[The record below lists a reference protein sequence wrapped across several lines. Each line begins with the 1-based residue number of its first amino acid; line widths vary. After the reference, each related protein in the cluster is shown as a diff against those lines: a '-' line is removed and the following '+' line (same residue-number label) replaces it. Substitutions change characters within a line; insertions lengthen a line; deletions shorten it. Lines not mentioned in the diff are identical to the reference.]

1 MTLTATPPSRRGFAT
16 GVAGIALVLQ
26 ATSAF
31 ASKEGAALVEPVRW
45 TVTILVIAFAAIV
58 LGSGCLGAFRA
69 SKSGESIL
77 KGSARGLLKGIVTFV
92 VVCAVLVGL
101 LTVLGLLW
109 VGYSFLQVY
118 VLNPS

>member
-1 MTLTATPPSRRGFAT
+1 MVLMLLATC
-16 GVAGIALVLQ
+16 
-26 ATSAF
+26 AF

-45 TVTILVIAFAAIV
+45 IIMILVITFAAIV

-69 SKSGESIL
+69 SRSGESIL
-77 KGSARGLLKGIVTFV
+77 KGGARGLLKGILTFL
-92 VVCAVLVGL
+92 VVCAVSVGL
-101 LTVLGLLW
+101 LTVVGLLW

>member
-1 MTLTATPPSRRGFAT
+1 MAPM
-16 GVAGIALVLQ
+16 LQ
-26 ATSAF
+26 ATLAF

-45 TVTILVIAFAAIV
+45 IITIVVITFAASVI
-58 LGSGCLGAFRA
+58 GGGCLGAFRA
-69 SKSGESIL
+69 SRSGESIV
-77 KGSARGLLKGIVTFV
+77 KGGARGLLKGIVMFV
-92 VVCAVLVGL
+92 VVCAVSVGL